1 MHPSPLEWV
10 ASGVCP
16 WMCSQTRLVPSIC
29 GVKIGKKSVGCVYC
43 SSTVDGLAHPRTSVW
58 PSRLVGDLP
67 GLARAPLQGVKKP
80 ITHLSP
86 KSIAVSAPLCRN
98 YFCCH
103 VRARVSPGGGKALS
117 RRWEERRDV
126 PPRDGSAAQRDA
138 DPHRAAASRLLLSL
152 LCCKCLKHFWRRG
165 GLLIKLP
172 FVEQLA
178 PCNCLFPVPVSKCL
192 LFPSVSHGALLIDG
206 NLFPQQM
213 PSAESLLLFRFC
225 LEESLP
231 QLSCSVS
238 CKPDVSAPQDDGC
251 PSRRVSVLRVSAA
264 SPSAGIS
271 TPTAPGF
278 IPQKKNVSI
287 HFSLVS
293 KLTCCSAQ
301 GFF

>member
-43 SSTVDGLAHPRTSVW
+43 SSTMDGLAHPRTSVW

-117 RRWEERRDV
+117 QQWEERRDV

-152 LCCKCLKHFWRRG
+152 LCCECLKHFWRRG
-165 GLLIKLP
+165 GLLIKP
-172 FVEQLA
+172 HFVEQLT

-192 LFPSVSHGALLIDG
+192 LFSQCFTWSSTDRRESFSPANAICRISTAVQILSGGKPSPAQLLCVLQTRCLCSAGRRLPVTSGFCAASVSEIGRAH
-206 NLFPQQM
+206 
-213 PSAESLLLFRFC
+213 
-225 LEESLP
+225 
-231 QLSCSVS
+231 V
-238 CKPDVSAPQDDGC
+238 
-251 PSRRVSVLRVSAA
+251 
-264 SPSAGIS
+264 
-271 TPTAPGF
+271 
-278 IPQKKNVSI
+278 
-287 HFSLVS
+287 
-293 KLTCCSAQ
+293 
-301 GFF
+301 